1 MLQRII
7 TAVVLIAILLPLLFL
22 SWQCA
27 YIIPALVALMALA
40 AVYELLKCLR
50 SQVDEAGTATTA
62 REDFVVSIPAY
73 LIAVGLPLA
82 TAFVPLFHA
91 IRTFLLAAAA
101 VFTLYLLYLFAVAVL
116 RQGRMHFAEV
126 AEVFTGVL
134 YITLSFASLSLLR
147 HKTPEGGYLYLL
159 VFFGAWVTDT
169 FAYFTGRF
177 FGKHKLNPVISPKK
191 TVEGSIG
198 GILFCMISFVLFGIV
213 MQFGKWHFTV
223 HYPLLLLSGLLC
235 SVVSQVGDLITSL
248 IKREHGV
255 KDYGKIFPGHGG
267 VLDRFDSVLAISPVL
282 LILSNLS
289 LLGDTFALLS

>member
-50 SQVDEAGTATTA
+50 SRVDETGATVTA
-62 REDFVVSIPAY
+62 REDFVVSVPAY

-82 TAFVPLFHA
+82 TAFVDTIHV
-91 IRTFLLAAAA
+91 FLLAAAA
-101 VFTLYLLYLFAVAVL
+101 VLTIYLLYLFAVAVL

-126 AEVFTGVL
+126 AGVVAGVL

-147 HKTPEGGYLYLL
+147 HQTKAGGYLYLL

-191 TVEGSIG
+191 TVEGSVG
-198 GILFCMISFVLFGIV
+198 GIVFCILSFAAFGLV

-223 HYPLLLLSGLLC
+223 HYPLLLLTGLLC

-282 LILSNLS
+282 LILSNLA
-289 LLGDTFALLS
+289 LLGDSLALLS

>member
-22 SWQCA
+22 SWQCV

-50 SQVDEAGTATTA
+50 SQVDEAGTAATA

-82 TAFVPLFHA
+82 TSFVTSIHA
-91 IRTFLLAAAA
+91 FLLASAA
-101 VFTLYLLYLFAVAVL
+101 VLTLYLLYLFAVAVL

-191 TVEGSIG
+191 TIEGSIG

>member
-22 SWQCA
+22 SWQCV

-50 SQVDEAGTATTA
+50 SQVDETGTAVTA
-62 REDFVVSIPAY
+62 REDFVVSVPAY

-82 TAFVPLFHA
+82 TAFVGTIH
-91 IRTFLLAAAA
+91 TFLLLAAA

-191 TVEGSIG
+191 TVEGSVG
-198 GILFCMISFVLFGIV
+198 GIVFCILSFAAFGLV

-223 HYPLLLLSGLLC
+223 HYPLLLLTGLLC

-282 LILSNLS
+282 LILSNLA
-289 LLGDTFALLS
+289 LAGDTLALLS

>member
-22 SWQCA
+22 SWQCV

-50 SQVDEAGTATTA
+50 SQVDEAGTAATA
-62 REDFVVSIPAY
+62 REDFVVSVPAY

-82 TAFVPLFHA
+82 TACVTSIHA
-91 IRTFLLAAAA
+91 FLLAAAA

-235 SVVSQVGDLITSL
+235 SVVSQVGDLFTSL

>member
-1 MLQRII
+1 M
-7 TAVVLIAILLPLLFL
+7 
-22 SWQCA
+22 
-27 YIIPALVALMALA
+27 
-40 AVYELLKCLR
+40 
-50 SQVDEAGTATTA
+50 DEAGTAATA

-82 TAFVPLFHA
+82 TAFVTSIHA
-91 IRTFLLAAAA
+91 FLLAAAA

>member
-27 YIIPALVALMALA
+27 YIIPALVALMAFA

-62 REDFVVSIPAY
+62 REDFVVSVPAY

-82 TAFVPLFHA
+82 TALDRVRTIH
-91 IRTFLLAAAA
+91 TFLLMAAA

>member
-22 SWQCA
+22 SWQCV

-50 SQVDEAGTATTA
+50 SQVDEAGTAATA

-73 LIAVGLPLA
+73 LIAVGLPFA
-82 TAFVPLFHA
+82 TAFVTSIHA
-91 IRTFLLAAAA
+91 FLLAAAA

-147 HKTPEGGYLYLL
+147 HKTQEGGYLYLL

>member
-27 YIIPALVALMALA
+27 YIIPALVALMALT

-50 SQVDEAGTATTA
+50 SQVDEAGTAATA

-82 TAFVPLFHA
+82 TAFVTSIHA
-91 IRTFLLAAAA
+91 FLLAAAA

-267 VLDRFDSVLAISPVL
+267 ILDRFDSVMFIAPFVCIAVRYFFYL
-282 LILSNLS
+282 L
-289 LLGDTFALLS
+289 

>member
-7 TAVVLIAILLPLLFL
+7 TAVVLIAILLPLLFF
-22 SWQCA
+22 SWLCV

-50 SQVDEAGTATTA
+50 SQVDETGASATG
-62 REDFVVSIPAY
+62 REDFVVAVPAY
-73 LIAVGLPLA
+73 LIALGLPFA
-82 TAFVPLFHA
+82 TAFAMSVQA
-91 IRTFLLAAAA
+91 FLLVAAT
-101 VFTLYLLYLFAVAVL
+101 VFTLYLLYLFVVAVL
-116 RQGRMHFAEV
+116 RQGRMRFAEV
-126 AEVFTGVL
+126 AEVFCGVL

-177 FGKHKLNPVISPKK
+177 FGRHKLNPVISPKK
-191 TVEGSIG
+191 TVEGSVG
-198 GILFCMISFVLFGIV
+198 GILFCMISFVLFGVV
-213 MQFGKWHFTV
+213 MQYGKWHFTV
-223 HYPLLLLSGLLC
+223 HYPLLLLAGLLC
-235 SVVSQVGDLITSL
+235 SVVSQAGDLITSL

-282 LILSNLS
+282 LILSNLT
-289 LLGDTFALLS
+289 LLGDSLALLS

>member
-50 SQVDEAGTATTA
+50 SQVDETGAAATA
-62 REDFVVSIPAY
+62 REDFVVSVPAY

-82 TAFVPLFHA
+82 TAFVDTIH
-91 IRTFLLAAAA
+91 TFLLLAAA

-116 RQGRMHFAEV
+116 RQGRMRFAEV

-191 TVEGSIG
+191 TVEGSVG
-198 GILFCMISFVLFGIV
+198 GIVFCILSFAAFGLV

-223 HYPLLLLSGLLC
+223 HYPLLLLTGLLC

-282 LILSNLS
+282 LILSNLA
-289 LLGDTFALLS
+289 LAGDTLALLS

>member
-22 SWQCA
+22 SWQCV
-27 YIIPALVALMALA
+27 YIIPALVALMTLA
-40 AVYELLKCLR
+40 AAYELLKCLR
-50 SQVDEAGTATTA
+50 SQVDEAGTAATA

-73 LIAVGLPLA
+73 LIAVGLPFA
-82 TAFVPLFHA
+82 TAFVTSIHA
-91 IRTFLLAAAA
+91 FLLAAAA

-282 LILSNLS
+282 LILSTRS

>member
-40 AVYELLKCLR
+40 AVHELLKCLR
-50 SQVDEAGTATTA
+50 SQVDETGAAATA
-62 REDFVVSIPAY
+62 REDFVVSVPAY

-82 TAFVPLFHA
+82 TAFVDTIH
-91 IRTFLLAAAA
+91 TFLLLAAA

-116 RQGRMHFAEV
+116 RQGRMRFAKV

-191 TVEGSIG
+191 TVEGSVG
-198 GILFCMISFVLFGIV
+198 GIVFCILSFAAFGLV

-223 HYPLLLLSGLLC
+223 HYPLLLLTGLLC
-235 SVVSQVGDLITSL
+235 SVVSQAGDLITSL

-282 LILSNLS
+282 LILSNLA
-289 LLGDTFALLS
+289 LAGDTLALLS

>member
-22 SWQCA
+22 SWQCV

-50 SQVDEAGTATTA
+50 SQVDEAGTAVTA

-82 TAFVPLFHA
+82 TAFVTSIHA
-91 IRTFLLAAAA
+91 FLLAAAA
-101 VFTLYLLYLFAVAVL
+101 VLTLYLLYLFAVAVL

-213 MQFGKWHFTV
+213 MQFGKWHFAV

-267 VLDRFDSVLAISPVL
+267 VLDRFDSVLAISPFL

>member
-40 AVYELLKCLR
+40 AVYELLKCLC
-50 SQVDEAGTATTA
+50 SQVDEAGTAATA
-62 REDFVVSIPAY
+62 REDFVVSVPAY

-82 TAFVPLFHA
+82 TAFVTSIHA
-91 IRTFLLAAAA
+91 FLLAAAA

-116 RQGRMHFAEV
+116 RQGRMHFDEV

>member
-22 SWQCA
+22 SWQCV

-50 SQVDEAGTATTA
+50 SQVDEAGTAATA

-82 TAFVPLFHA
+82 TAFVTSIHA
-91 IRTFLLAAAA
+91 FLLAAAA
-101 VFTLYLLYLFAVAVL
+101 VLTLYLLYLFAVAVL

-191 TVEGSIG
+191 TVEGSIS

>member
-22 SWQCA
+22 SWQCV

-50 SQVDEAGTATTA
+50 SQVDETGTAATA
-62 REDFVVSIPAY
+62 REDFVVSIPTY

-82 TAFVPLFHA
+82 TAFVTSIHA
-91 IRTFLLAAAA
+91 FLLAAAA

-147 HKTPEGGYLYLL
+147 HKTLEGGYLYLL

>member
-82 TAFVPLFHA
+82 TAFVTSIHA
-91 IRTFLLAAAA
+91 FLLAAAA

-126 AEVFTGVL
+126 AEVFTGGL

>member
-50 SQVDEAGTATTA
+50 SQVDETGAAATA
-62 REDFVVSIPAY
+62 REDFVVSVPAY
-73 LIAVGLPLA
+73 LIAAGLPLA
-82 TAFVPLFHA
+82 TAFVDTIH
-91 IRTFLLAAAA
+91 TFLLLAAA

-116 RQGRMHFAEV
+116 RQGRMHFAKV

-191 TVEGSIG
+191 TVEGSVG
-198 GILFCMISFVLFGIV
+198 GIVFCILSFAAFGLV

-223 HYPLLLLSGLLC
+223 HYPLLLLTGLLC

-282 LILSNLS
+282 LILSNLA
-289 LLGDTFALLS
+289 LAGDALALLS

>member
-22 SWQCA
+22 SWQCV
-27 YIIPALVALMALA
+27 YIIPALVALMTLA

-50 SQVDEAGTATTA
+50 SQVDEAGTAATA

-82 TAFVPLFHA
+82 TVFVTSIHA
-91 IRTFLLAAAA
+91 FLLAAAA
-101 VFTLYLLYLFAVAVL
+101 VLTLYLLYLFAVAVL

>member
-22 SWQCA
+22 SWQCV

-50 SQVDEAGTATTA
+50 SQVDEAGTAATA

-73 LIAVGLPLA
+73 LIAVGLLFA
-82 TAFVPLFHA
+82 TAFVTSIHA
-91 IRTFLLAAAA
+91 FLLAAAA

-213 MQFGKWHFTV
+213 MQFGKWHFTA

>member
-50 SQVDEAGTATTA
+50 SQVDETGTAATA

-82 TAFVPLFHA
+82 TAFVTSIHA
-91 IRTFLLAAAA
+91 FLLASAA

-147 HKTPEGGYLYLL
+147 HKTPPAGGYLYLL

>member
-22 SWQCA
+22 SWQCR

-50 SQVDEAGTATTA
+50 SQVDETGAAATA
-62 REDFVVSIPAY
+62 REDFVVSVPAY

-82 TAFVPLFHA
+82 TALDRVRTIH
-91 IRTFLLAAAA
+91 TFLLLAAA

-116 RQGRMHFAEV
+116 RQGRMRFAEV

-191 TVEGSIG
+191 TVEGSVG
-198 GILFCMISFVLFGIV
+198 GIVFCILSFAAFGLV

-223 HYPLLLLSGLLC
+223 HYPLLLLTGLLC

-282 LILSNLS
+282 LILSNLA
-289 LLGDTFALLS
+289 LAGDTLALLS

>member
-22 SWQCA
+22 SWQCV

-50 SQVDEAGTATTA
+50 SQVDGTGTAVTA

-82 TAFVPLFHA
+82 TAFVTSIHA
-91 IRTFLLAAAA
+91 FLLAAAA

-147 HKTPEGGYLYLL
+147 HKTQEGGYLYLL

>member
-50 SQVDEAGTATTA
+50 SQVDEAGTAATA

-82 TAFVPLFHA
+82 TACVTSIHA
-91 IRTFLLAAAA
+91 FLLAAAA

>member
-22 SWQCA
+22 SWQCV

-50 SQVDEAGTATTA
+50 SQVDETGAAATA
-62 REDFVVSIPAY
+62 REDFVVSVPAY

-82 TAFVPLFHA
+82 TAFVDTIH
-91 IRTFLLAAAA
+91 TFLLMAAA

-116 RQGRMHFAEV
+116 RQGRMRFAEV

-191 TVEGSIG
+191 TVEGSVG
-198 GILFCMISFVLFGIV
+198 GIVFCILSFAAFGLV

-223 HYPLLLLSGLLC
+223 HYPLLLLTGLLC

-282 LILSNLS
+282 LILSNLA
-289 LLGDTFALLS
+289 LAGDTLALLS

>member
-22 SWQCA
+22 SWQCV

-50 SQVDEAGTATTA
+50 SQVDEAGTAATA

-82 TAFVPLFHA
+82 TAFVTSIHA
-91 IRTFLLAAAA
+91 FLLAAAA

-147 HKTPEGGYLYLL
+147 QTPEGGYLYLL